1 MTASLSREDIAKL
14 EIGQTDITPWLAR
27 AMTVAFL
34 VVTFAVPLVHEF
46 TATHEVQKNQ
56 ARQTWPYCCAIFTA
70 LPEVAQVFDRSDGD
84 LWQRT
89 LAANRRLLQ
98 NIDLYESS
106 LKDDAQLVQRLLSP
120 TQYCLAR
127 WGGLGNEKAYLGRD
141 GWLFYRPSVDYVTGP
156 GFLEPRVLAKR
167 AQAGKPYAAPPH
179 PDPRPA
185 ILAFAEELR
194 RRGIPLVIVPAPSKA
209 MIHPQQLSSRYA
221 GADDALQNGS
231 FNRFKQDMEDAGV
244 IVFDPSE
251 LLRSSWKQTGA
262 PQYLKTD
269 THWTCRAVES
279 IAQSLGE
286 LIDQRSLLP
295 PVAASDYKSRTETVQ
310 NLGDIAAMLRLP
322 DEQAL
327 FPEESVEVR
336 MIADGNGA
344 DWQPDAA
351 SDILLLGDSFTNIYS
366 QESMNWGTSAG
377 LAEQLSY
384 VMRRPIDRISQNDSG
399 AFATRQA
406 LAQEL
411 ARGNDRLA
419 GKRLVIWEFAA
430 RELASGDWKLISLP
444 DAAAPRASPPVASP
458 PEDASLIVRA
468 TIEATAG
475 VPRPG
480 SVPYRDAITSLHLSG
495 IEAMHGAAPGDQI
508 VVYILGMQ
516 NNRWTAA
523 ARYKPGNTVTLR
535 LQPWEKVASKYG
547 SLTRIDLD
555 DPDFTLVDLPLF
567 WGEEHP

>member
-1 MTASLSREDIAKL
+1 MTASLSREEIAKL
-14 EIGQTDITPWLAR
+14 EIGQTDIAPWLAR
-27 AMTVAFL
+27 AMTIAFL
-34 VVTFAVPLVHEF
+34 AVTFAVPLVHEF
-46 TATHEVQKNQ
+46 RATEKVQEKQ
-56 ARQTWPYCCAIFTA
+56 TRRTWPYCCAIFTS

-106 LKDDAQLVQRLLSP
+106 LKDEAQLVERLLGP

-141 GWLFYRPSVDYVTGP
+141 GWLFYRPSVDYVIGP

-167 AQAGKPYAAPPH
+167 AQAGKPYAAPSR

-185 ILAFAEELR
+185 ILEFAEELR
-194 RRGIPLVIVPAPSKA
+194 HRGMAMIIVPAPSKA
-209 MIHPQQLSSRYA
+209 MIHPEALSSRYSA
-221 GADDALQNGS
+221 ADDVLQNGS
-231 FNRFKQDMEDAGV
+231 FTQFKQDMEDAGV
-244 IVFDPSE
+244 IVFDPAE
-251 LLRSSWKQTGA
+251 ILRSAWTQTGE

-269 THWTCRAVES
+269 THWTCRAVER
-279 IAQSLGE
+279 IAESLRD

-295 PVAASDYKSRTETVQ
+295 PVAASDYRSRTETVQ

-327 FPEESVEVR
+327 FP
-336 MIADGNGA
+336 ADAIEIRRVTDENGA
-344 DWQPDAA
+344 AWQPDSA

-366 QESMNWGTSAG
+366 QDSMHWGTAAG

-430 RELASGDWKLISLP
+430 RELASGDWKPIPLP
-444 DAAAPRASPPVASP
+444 DSPAPSASPPSASP
-458 PEDASLIVRA
+458 PEDAPIFVRA
-468 TIEATAG
+468 TVEATAG

-495 IEAMHGAAPGDQI
+495 IEAIQGTAPGDQI
-508 VVYILGMQ
+508 VVYVLGMQ

-523 ARYKPGNTVTLR
+523 ARYKPGTTVTLR
-535 LQPWEKVASKYG
+535 LQPWANVSSKYG

-555 DPDFTLVDLPLF
+555 DPDFTLIDLPLF
-567 WGEEHP
+567 WGGENP

>member
-1 MTASLSREDIAKL
+1 MTASLSREEIAKREIGKTDIA
-14 EIGQTDITPWLAR
+14 PWLAR

-34 VVTFAVPLVHEF
+34 AVTFAVPLLHEF
-46 TATHEVQKNQ
+46 TATEKVPQEQ
-56 ARQTWPYCCAIFTA
+56 TRRTWPYCCAIFTS
-70 LPEVAQVFDRSDGD
+70 LPEVAQVFDHSDGD

-106 LKDDAQLVQRLLSP
+106 LKDEAQLVERLLGP

-141 GWLFYRPSVDYVTGP
+141 GWLFYRPSVDYLTGP

-185 ILAFAEELR
+185 ILEFAEELR
-194 RRGIPLVIVPAPSKA
+194 HRGIALIIVPAPSKA
-209 MIHPQQLSSRYA
+209 MVHPEQLSPRYSA
-221 GADDALQNGS
+221 ADDPLQNGS
-231 FNRFKQDMEDAGV
+231 FTRFKQDMEDAGV
-244 IVFDPSE
+244 IVFEPSE
-251 LLRSSWKQTGA
+251 LLRSAWKQTGE

-269 THWTCRAVES
+269 THWTCRAVQR
-279 IAQSLGE
+279 IAGSLGD

-295 PVAASDYKSRTETVQ
+295 PAGASDYESRIATVT

-327 FPEESVEVR
+327 FPAESVEVR
-336 MIADGNGA
+336 TIADENGT
-344 DWQPDAA
+344 DWQPDPA

-366 QESMNWGTSAG
+366 QDSMNWGSAAG

-384 VMRRPIDRISQNDSG
+384 VVRRPIDRISQNDSG
-399 AFATRQA
+399 AFATRQT

-430 RELASGDWKLISLP
+430 RELALGDWKLIPLP
-444 DAAAPRASPPVASP
+444 DPPAPKASRPVAP
-458 PEDASLIVRA
+458 PTDEAPIIVRA

-480 SVPYRDAITSLHLSG
+480 SVPYRDAITALHLSG
-495 IEAMHGAAPGDQI
+495 IEAIRGAAPGGQI
-508 VVYILGMQ
+508 VVYVLGMQ
-516 NNRWTAA
+516 NNHWTAA
-523 ARYKPGNTVTLR
+523 ARYKPGSTVTLR
-535 LQPWEKVASKYG
+535 LQPWENVASKYG

-567 WGEEHP
+567 WGEENP

>member
-1 MTASLSREDIAKL
+1 MTASLSREEIAKL
-14 EIGQTDITPWLAR
+14 EIGQTDIAPWLAR
-27 AMTVAFL
+27 AMTVVFL
-34 VVTFAVPLVHEF
+34 AVTFAVPLVHEF
-46 TATHEVQKNQ
+46 TATEEVQKNQ
-56 ARQTWPYCCAIFTA
+56 ARQTWPYCCAIFTS

-98 NIDLYESS
+98 NVDLYESG
-106 LKDDAQLVQRLLSP
+106 LKDEAQLVQRLLGP

-141 GWLFYRPSVDYVTGP
+141 GWLFYCPSVDYVIGP

-179 PDPRPA
+179 ADPRPA
-185 ILAFAEELR
+185 ILEFAEELR
-194 RRGIPLVIVPAPSKA
+194 HRGIAMIIVPAPSKA
-209 MIHPQQLSSRYA
+209 MVHPEQLSSRYA
-221 GADDALQNGS
+221 GADDVLQNGS
-231 FNRFKQDMEDAGV
+231 FTRFKQDMEHAGV

-251 LLRSSWKQTGA
+251 LLRTAGQQTGE

-269 THWTCRAVES
+269 THWTARAATRVAE
-279 IAQSLGE
+279 ALRT

-295 PVAASDYKSRTETVQ
+295 PAAAPDYESRIETVT

-322 DEQAL
+322 DEQVF
-327 FPEESVEVR
+327 FPAETVEVR
-336 MIADGNGA
+336 TITDENGA
-344 DWQPDAA
+344 DWQPEPA

-366 QESMNWGTSAG
+366 QGSMNWGTAAG

-384 VMRRPIDRISQNDSG
+384 AMRRPIDRISQNDSG
-399 AFATRQA
+399 AFATRQT

-430 RELASGDWKLISLP
+430 RELASGDWKSIPLP
-444 DAAAPRASPPVASP
+444 DPPAPGASPPTASP
-458 PEDASLIVRA
+458 PEDAPIVVRA

-495 IEAMHGAAPGDQI
+495 IEAIHGAAPGDQI
-508 VVYILGMQ
+508 VVYVLGMQ

-523 ARYKPGNTVTLR
+523 ARYKPGSTVTLR
-535 LQPWEKVASKYG
+535 LQPWAQASTKYG

-567 WGEEHP
+567 WGEENP